1 MLVFRWHS
9 EDRKSNVKKSNE
21 KEYQTNEKKFNVA
34 QNGKTCIWITAFC

>member
-21 KEYQTNEKKFNVA
+21 KEYQTNEKNSTLHKMERHVFE
-34 QNGKTCIWITAFC
+34 